1 MLTLALK
8 RLRGC
13 TSLFWRRLRS
23 FARLDQKFYV
33 PNSKSF
39 GKIANFY
46 FVFSHHNSSEPEEK
60 IKKREELYRFAC
72 PDKRE
77 LDDIVEGTQVNC
89 LKFAEP
95 FLFFSFNSSR
105 IRLRLCKHWW
115 NSLLP
120 NCPERGLICFTISQA
135 FLCKIIHRQS
145 YREKYPSIQAKKW
158 KVFCYLRITHASSAV

>member
-60 IKKREELYRFAC
+60 IKREKNFIALPALINVSWMISS
-72 PDKRE
+72 RE
-77 LDDIVEGTQVNC
+77 LRWTVSSLRN
-89 LKFAEP
+89 L

-120 NCPERGLICFTISQA
+120 KCPEKGLICFTISEA

>member
-60 IKKREELYRFAC
+60 IKREKNFIALPALINVSWMISS
-72 PDKRE
+72 RE
-77 LDDIVEGTQVNC
+77 LRWTVSSLRN
-89 LKFAEP
+89 L

-120 NCPERGLICFTISQA
+120 KCPEKGLICFTISEA

-145 YREKYPSIQAKKW
+145 YREKYPSTQAKKW

>member
-13 TSLFWRRLRS
+13 TSLFDVVSDLS
-23 FARLDQKFYV
+23 QDLTKNFTYQIVSHLGKF
-33 PNSKSF
+33 
-39 GKIANFY
+39 ANFY

-60 IKKREELYRFAC
+60 IKREKNFIALPALINVSWMISS
-72 PDKRE
+72 RE
-77 LDDIVEGTQVNC
+77 LRWTVSSLRN
-89 LKFAEP
+89 L

-120 NCPERGLICFTISQA
+120 KCPEKGLICFTISEA
-135 FLCKIIHRQS
+135 FLCKIIHQQS